1 MKQPTTRL
9 TPLFALLAMALII
22 FAVVG
27 ALVIT
32 QSSKDLEIKLSF
44 QEFSLKAL
52 QPNTIP

>member
-32 QSSKDLEIKLSF
+32 QSSKDLEIKLSLR
-44 QEFSLKAL
+44 EFSLKAL